1 MLEDFKF
8 TYSKLSTN
16 GVKTFKIDEYKG
28 KYYLHVEIK
37 ETTPLKAVQ
46 VKYNIKFVRK
56 SNNLSVFAQQVKFE
70 YGYEEAN
77 NDYINGLDKGDVIE
91 VDNSNPI
98 ITDDQFDD
106 IAKINDYKNV
116 TLSGSDWKFTVNVT
130 DESTKNFL
138 FTNAGVKEVLAK
150 FPEQE
155 FKFFNFSGKPAF
167 TATGKLEL
175 NVDDIVDEF
184 DKMYVYRYANGKMYK
199 LNASF
204 DAEENT
210 LSFRT
215 NKLDTFVVTDKE
227 IKDGTVVVE
236 NSSSDSSSD
245 ADKNNPETGA
255 SDAVNA
261 AVAMAVASLAT
272 AGAVALKKFSK

>member
-1 MLEDFKF
+1 
-8 TYSKLSTN
+8 
-16 GVKTFKIDEYKG
+16 
-28 KYYLHVEIK
+28 
-37 ETTPLKAVQ
+37 
-46 VKYNIKFVRK
+46 
-56 SNNLSVFAQQVKFE
+56 
-70 YGYEEAN
+70 
-77 NDYINGLDKGDVIE
+77 
-91 VDNSNPI
+91 
-98 ITDDQFDD
+98 
-106 IAKINDYKNV
+106 
-116 TLSGSDWKFTVNVT
+116 
-130 DESTKNFL
+130 
-138 FTNAGVKEVLAK
+138 
-150 FPEQE
+150 
-155 FKFFNFSGKPAF
+155 
-167 TATGKLEL
+167 
-175 NVDDIVDEF
+175 
-184 DKMYVYRYANGKMYK
+184 MYVYRYANGKMYK